1 MCGTTS
7 FDVFCVKVSV
17 GASAV
22 GERKNPL
29 QKNEIIAEP
38 EELYF
43 THMGRKKTL
52 VRSGQNF
59 ALREISGT

>member
-17 GASAV
+17 GTSAV
-22 GERKNPL
+22 GERKNP
-29 QKNEIIAEP
+29 QPQNEIIAEP

-43 THMGRKKTL
+43 THMGRINPWSNLDKIL
-52 VRSGQNF
+52 
-59 ALREISGT
+59 L